1 MSGLGLNKQMIIG
14 NLGKDPEMRF
24 TPEGNAV
31 ASVSI
36 GVGSTW
42 KDKQGVKQEH
52 TEWISCVAFGKLAE
66 VIGKYLK
73 KGSKIYVEGRQKTE
87 KYKGKDGQDKYSTKT
102 VIEQM
107 IMLDSK
113 SKGEQIEAPRHAAV
127 AAQGAAEDFFND
139 EIPGFGSDV
148 PF

>member
-1 MSGLGLNKQMIIG
+1 MSGLGLNKCCFIG
-14 NLGKDPEMRF
+14 NLGKDPELRF
-24 TPEGNAV
+24 TPQGNAV
-31 ASVSI
+31 ASISI
-36 GVGSTW
+36 GVGSSW
-42 KDKQGVKQEH
+42 KDKQGVQQAQ

-87 KYKGKDGQDKYSTKT
+87 KYKGKDGQDKYSTKI
-102 VIEQM
+102 VLNQM

-113 SKGEQIEAPRHAAV
+113 SKGEQVEAPHAAV
-127 AAQGAAEDFFND
+127 AAQGAVEDFFND
-139 EIPGFGSDV
+139 EIPGFDSDV

>member
-1 MSGLGLNKQMIIG
+1 MSGLGLNKHMIIG

-24 TPEGNAV
+24 TPEGNPV
-31 ASVSI
+31 ASISV

-102 VIEQM
+102 VIQEM
-107 IMLDSK
+107 IMMDSK
-113 SKGEQIEAPRHAAV
+113 SRSGQADGAHPVAEEQP
-127 AAQGAAEDFFND
+127 DFND
-139 EIPGFGSDV
+139 DIPF
-148 PF
+148 